1 MLTGANQLAHR
12 LQTIALVKEN
22 RFGLLA
28 LILEVMRIKNLI
40 FFDRRG
46 LIVSEACC
54 NSIIYSAWQPSR
66 YEDGMM
72 VPFSGARE
80 TVSSPV
86 QMLGG
91 REDLW
96 TQPSHSPLCSSFCS
110 TVLSL

>member
-1 MLTGANQLAHR
+1 
-12 LQTIALVKEN
+12 
-22 RFGLLA
+22 
-28 LILEVMRIKNLI
+28 MRIKNLI

-91 REDLW
+91 REDL
-96 TQPSHSPLCSSFCS
+96 
-110 TVLSL
+110 